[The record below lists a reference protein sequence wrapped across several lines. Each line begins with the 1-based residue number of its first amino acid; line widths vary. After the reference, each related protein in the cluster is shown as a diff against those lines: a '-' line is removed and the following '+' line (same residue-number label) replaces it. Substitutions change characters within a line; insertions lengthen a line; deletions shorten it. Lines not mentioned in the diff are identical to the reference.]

1 MIKMTRATSI
11 VPITAMVKKAMSK
24 LMVQRL
30 IYHSVDIDKM
40 KVFKKGNT
48 QVQTD
53 QNSTSIP

>member
-11 VPITAMVKKAMSK
+11 VTITAMVKNAMSK

-40 KVFKKGNT
+40 KVF
-48 QVQTD
+48 
-53 QNSTSIP
+53 